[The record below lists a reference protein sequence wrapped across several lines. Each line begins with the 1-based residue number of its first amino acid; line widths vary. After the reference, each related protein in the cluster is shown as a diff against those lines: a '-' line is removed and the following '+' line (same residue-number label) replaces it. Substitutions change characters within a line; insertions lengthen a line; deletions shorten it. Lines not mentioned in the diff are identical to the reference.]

1 MAALRDSQVRAEQS
15 FRSRQRS
22 TAARGHRERK
32 FLPNSHGT
40 FISFSTLGPPQLRLR
55 LHVNLQHVSPSSSG
69 TPWRDDEAEPES
81 QVEKSN
87 TPRRELCDQVA
98 LSFFFFFLLPNCLKC
113 VQENLVVASVSLAKP
128 SGGLVRGYYQHGSV
142 YI

>member
-1 MAALRDSQVRAEQS
+1 MAAQRDSQVRAEQS
-15 FRSRQRS
+15 FRSRQTS

-32 FLPNSHGT
+32 FLSNSQCT

-69 TPWRDDEAEPES
+69 TPWWDDEAQPDS

-98 LSFFFFFLLPNCLKC
+98 LSFFFFRLPNCLKC
-113 VQENLVVASVSLAKP
+113 VQENLVVASVSLAKL